1 MNKKVSL
8 LLLSSLLGS
17 SLLNAGGPE
26 VVSAPQA
33 PTSKALS
40 WGQRAAA
47 AAVNQVE
54 AHPYV
59 TGALEVAGAT
69 AAGAGVGYGLYKQH
83 QALKGKPYWMAG
95 VYTVEAA
102 ALIASLIYAYKKG
115 CLTRE
120 QLANGLKYVW
130 ETKGADFCKTGA
142 RTIGD
147 VSCWI
152 GRNVFKAGYNKAY
165 NFFTSPAVEG
175 AVVGAVAKEV
185 TLKAI
190 EVAPNLYEAT
200 PSVAAVK
207 GAAAAM
213 SNAIAQKASSMF
225 SFGHKPETAA
235 APQVEAATDRELSL
249 DKYFLQLRVNELTAQ
264 GADATLIAKLQA
276 KIASIDAQLHS
287 MNQ

>member
-213 SNAIAQKASSMF
+213 SNAVAQKASSMF

-235 APQVEAATDRELSL
+235 APQVETTTR
-249 DKYFLQLRVNELTAQ
+249 NELEAQ
-264 GADATLIAKLQA
+264 RTVLLWRIDVLKSQNADSQLIAT
-276 KIASIDAQLHS
+276 KIARLAAIEEQLEKLS
-287 MNQ
+287 